1 MEYSDQVVRVISEA
15 IAAAMKKVGNDT
27 SRAIEE
33 KLRNYKFSG
42 DNIKQMSIGNT
53 HILPQSIDNVH
64 IRDASI
70 DSAKVKNFS
79 AEVAN
84 IANAN
89 IKSATIDTA
98 QIRDLAAY
106 TANIANANIKNATI
120 KYAQIEGLTAGSA
133 LIQEAVGNKVMI
145 ADLAVVEANM
155 VNLTLGSLVLKGED
169 GCFYSILVGE
179 DGQVKTELK
188 QIVNNDIKD
197 LSLNAGEKLIEGS
210 ITAGCLN
217 VKEIFANKALIGAIR
232 TVNLDAAEIT
242 ANKAFIEKLATSL
255 IESPDDTGL
264 KLASQNFVTLHVP
277 GELKNSSVTIDKN
290 GVEITGGKITM
301 DASTAIDILS
311 GGALNVNG
319 GTVSLKSKAAMNIVS
334 GMLNVQSGSSVN
346 IRTGGV
352 FTIDSGNFSVSS
364 SGSVSVR
371 GTIYASAGEIG
382 GLKIENTTLS
392 DLSSTANA
400 AKTSIGNV
408 TNGTTAVP
416 YVKTTAITISGNN
429 LTIGANGKLELQSN
443 SGIDIKTGG
452 TFTIGSGNF
461 KIDSSGNVTVKGTV
475 TASAGEIGGLKIESS
490 TLSDLSST
498 ASTAKSTADT
508 ATTNIGK
515 ITNGT
520 TAVPYVK
527 STAITISGNNM
538 TVGANGKLTLQSNSG
553 LTINTGGTF
562 TIGSG
567 NFSIDASG
575 NVVMTGKVTA
585 GSGKIGGWNID
596 TDRLYA
602 GSGAS
607 YVALNTNASYPAI
620 WAGNGTYSSAPFRV
634 YQDGSVYIKSLYVL
648 NEAGTSESK
657 VDLRSSY
664 WKMDSAYSHA
674 VKTLSVEKGVLTIA
688 LYNGTTVNFNKA
700 DLSGVSVGLSAPG
713 VAVYDASGKIVSG
726 TYKAVGIPINSA
738 YSDTVAYDA
747 TNKILYSTSV
757 PIYLGQAGN
766 NITTAG
772 VYFPA
777 DKAYDAGVSDM
788 KNSVYADIFPAKD
801 RTTQLVY
808 GETKTVYAY
817 AKYDS
822 NKILSYVTTKIKAPA
837 AVTIDSIER
846 TDLSYDET
854 AGQYTIK
861 VKATASNGETL
872 DEQFT
877 FNATSAIKAG
887 NKMMGVKVYDGNV
900 VKAVVSDTK
909 SVTANLS
916 DNHRV
921 GSDARITLTPGTMFT
936 GTAGAYYLNA
946 KLLGSSSITWS

>member
-70 DSAKVKNFS
+70 DSAKVKDFA

-120 KYAQIEGLTAGSA
+120 KFAQIEGLTAGSA
-133 LIQEAVGNKVMI
+133 LIQEAVGDKVMI
-145 ADLAVVEANM
+145 ADLAVTEANM
-155 VNLTLGSLVLKGED
+155 VSLTLGSLVLKGKD
-169 GCFYSILVGE
+169 GSFYSILVGE

-188 QIVNNDIKD
+188 QIVNSDIKD

-210 ITAGCLN
+210 ITAACLN

-232 TVNLDAAEIT
+232 TANLDAGEIT
-242 ANKAFIEKLATSL
+242 ANKAFIEQLATSL

-277 GELKNSSVTIDKN
+277 GELKNASVTVDKN

-311 GGALNVNG
+311 GSALNVNG
-319 GTVSLKSKAAMNIVS
+319 GSVSIGASGTITLASGGTMTIGSGSSIKINSGAALDVTSGSVNVSSGTMTLSGSTIQMNSSTLALKSDGKMNIESGGALNVASGGAVNIAGGTIVLTSSATLGITGSTVNINSGSSLNIVSGGSIKVSGGTLSLESSATMNIVS
-334 GMLNVQSGSSVN
+334 GTLIVQSGSSV
-346 IRTGGV
+346 
-352 FTIDSGNFSVSS
+352 S
-364 SGSVSVR
+364 
-371 GTIYASAGEIG
+371 
-382 GLKIENTTLS
+382 
-392 DLSSTANA
+392 
-400 AKTSIGNV
+400 
-408 TNGTTAVP
+408 
-416 YVKTTAITISGNN
+416 
-429 LTIGANGKLELQSN
+429 
-443 SGIDIKTGG
+443 
-452 TFTIGSGNF
+452 
-461 KIDSSGNVTVKGTV
+461 
-475 TASAGEIGGLKIESS
+475 
-490 TLSDLSST
+490 
-498 ASTAKSTADT
+498 
-508 ATTNIGK
+508 
-515 ITNGT
+515 
-520 TAVPYVK
+520 
-527 STAITISGNNM
+527 
-538 TVGANGKLTLQSNSG
+538 
-553 LTINTGGTF
+553 INTGGSL

-585 GSGKIGGWNID
+585 SSGKIGGWNID

-634 YQDGSVYIKSLYVL
+634 YQDGAVYITSLYAL
-648 NEAGTSESK
+648 DEAGTERK
-657 VDLRSSY
+657 IDLRSNY

-674 VKTLSVEKGVLTIA
+674 VKTLSVADGVLTIA
-688 LYNGTTVNFNKA
+688 LNNGTTVNFNKA
-700 DLSGVSVGLSAPG
+700 LA
-713 VAVYDASGKIVSG
+713 
-726 TYKAVGIPINSA
+726 
-738 YSDTVAYDA
+738 
-747 TNKILYSTSV
+747 
-757 PIYLGQAGN
+757 
-766 NITTAG
+766 
-772 VYFPA
+772 
-777 DKAYDAGVSDM
+777 
-788 KNSVYADIFPAKD
+788 
-801 RTTQLVY
+801 
-808 GETKTVYAY
+808 E
-817 AKYDS
+817 
-822 NKILSYVTTKIKAPA
+822 
-837 AVTIDSIER
+837 VTIDSIER
-846 TDLSYDET
+846 TELSYDET

-861 VKATASNGETL
+861 VKATASNGKTL

-887 NKMMGVKVYDGNV
+887 MGMMGVQVYDGNI

-909 SVTANLS
+909 FVTASLS

-921 GSDARITLTPGTMFT
+921 GYDSRITLTPGTMFT

-946 KLLGSSSITWS
+946 RLLGSGSITWS

>member
-70 DSAKVKNFS
+70 DSAKVKDFA

-120 KYAQIEGLTAGSA
+120 KFAQIEGLTAGSA
-133 LIQEAVGNKVMI
+133 LIQETVGDKVMI
-145 ADLAVVEANM
+145 ADLAVTEANM
-155 VNLTLGSLVLKGED
+155 VSLTLGSLVLKGKD
-169 GCFYSILVGE
+169 GSFYSILVGE
-179 DGQVKTELK
+179 DGQVTTELK
-188 QIVNNDIKD
+188 QIVNDDIKD

-210 ITAGCLN
+210 ITAACLN

-232 TVNLDAAEIT
+232 TANLDAAEIT
-242 ANKAFIEKLATSL
+242 ANKAFIEQLATSL
-255 IESPDDTGL
+255 IEAPEGTGL
-264 KLASQNFVTLHVP
+264 KLASQEFVSLHVP
-277 GELKNSSVTIDKN
+277 GELKNASVTIDKD
-290 GVEITGGKITM
+290 GVAIVGGKITM
-301 DASTAIDILS
+301 NANTAIDILS
-311 GGALNVNG
+311 GGTLNVNG
-319 GTVSLKSKAAMNIVS
+319 GSVSVGANGSIALAS
-334 GMLNVQSGSSVN
+334 GGTISVGSGSSIKINSGAAFDISSGIMNVSSGTVN
-346 IRTGGV
+346 IKSGSSLSIASGGSLKV
-352 FTIDSGNFSVSS
+352 SGGTLSLESSAIMNIASGTVNVLSGSSMNIIAGGTFTIDSKNFKIDTKGNVTLT
-364 SGSVSVR
+364 
-371 GTIYASAGEIG
+371 GTVNASAGKIG
-382 GLKIENTTLS
+382 GLKIENT
-392 DLSSTANA
+392 
-400 AKTSIGNV
+400 
-408 TNGTTAVP
+408 
-416 YVKTTAITISGNN
+416 
-429 LTIGANGKLELQSN
+429 
-443 SGIDIKTGG
+443 
-452 TFTIGSGNF
+452 
-461 KIDSSGNVTVKGTV
+461 
-475 TASAGEIGGLKIESS
+475 

-515 ITNGT
+515 ITDGT

-620 WAGNGTYSSAPFRV
+620 WAGNGTYSDAPFRV
-634 YQDGSVYIKSLYVL
+634 YQDGAVYITSLYAL
-648 NEAGTSESK
+648 KEDGTQEK

-674 VKTLSVEKGVLTIA
+674 VKTLSVENGTLTIA
-688 LYNGTTVNFNKA
+688 LNNGTTVNFNKA
-700 DLSGVSVGLSAPG
+700 LAEV
-713 VAVYDASGKIVSG
+713 K
-726 TYKAVGIPINSA
+726 
-738 YSDTVAYDA
+738 
-747 TNKILYSTSV
+747 
-757 PIYLGQAGN
+757 
-766 NITTAG
+766 
-772 VYFPA
+772 
-777 DKAYDAGVSDM
+777 
-788 KNSVYADIFPAKD
+788 
-801 RTTQLVY
+801 
-808 GETKTVYAY
+808 
-817 AKYDS
+817 
-822 NKILSYVTTKIKAPA
+822 
-837 AVTIDSIER
+837 IDSIER
-846 TDLSYDET
+846 TELSYNET

-872 DEQFT
+872 DRQFT

-887 NKMMGVKVYDGNV
+887 REMMGVKVYDGNI

-909 SVTANLS
+909 SVTASLS

-921 GSDARITLTPGTMFT
+921 GYDSRITLTPGTMFT

-946 KLLGSSSITWS
+946 RLLGSGSITWS

>member
-70 DSAKVKNFS
+70 DSAKVKDFA

-120 KYAQIEGLTAGSA
+120 KFAQIEGLTAGSA
-133 LIQEAVGNKVMI
+133 LIQEAVGDKVMI
-145 ADLAVVEANM
+145 ADLAVTEANM
-155 VNLTLGSLVLKGED
+155 VSLTLGSLVLKGKD
-169 GCFYSILVGE
+169 GSFYSILVGE

-188 QIVNNDIKD
+188 QIVNSDIKD

-210 ITAGCLN
+210 ITAACLN

-232 TVNLDAAEIT
+232 TANLDAGEIT
-242 ANKAFIEKLATSL
+242 ANKAFIEQLATSL

-277 GELKNSSVTIDKN
+277 GELKNASVTVDKN

-319 GTVSLKSKAAMNIVS
+319 GSVSVGASSTITLASGGTMTIGSGSSIKINSGAALDVASGSVNVSSGTMTLSGSIIQMTGSTLALKSDGKMNIESGGALNVASGGAVNIAGGTIALTSSATLGITGSTVNINSGSSLNVVSGGSMKVSGGTLSLESSAAMNIVS
-334 GMLNVQSGSSVN
+334 GTLNVQSGSSV
-346 IRTGGV
+346 
-352 FTIDSGNFSVSS
+352 
-364 SGSVSVR
+364 
-371 GTIYASAGEIG
+371 A
-382 GLKIENTTLS
+382 
-392 DLSSTANA
+392 
-400 AKTSIGNV
+400 
-408 TNGTTAVP
+408 
-416 YVKTTAITISGNN
+416 
-429 LTIGANGKLELQSN
+429 
-443 SGIDIKTGG
+443 
-452 TFTIGSGNF
+452 
-461 KIDSSGNVTVKGTV
+461 
-475 TASAGEIGGLKIESS
+475 
-490 TLSDLSST
+490 
-498 ASTAKSTADT
+498 
-508 ATTNIGK
+508 
-515 ITNGT
+515 
-520 TAVPYVK
+520 
-527 STAITISGNNM
+527 
-538 TVGANGKLTLQSNSG
+538 
-553 LTINTGGTF
+553 INTGGTF

-575 NVVMTGKVTA
+575 NVTMTGKVTA
-585 GSGKIGGWNID
+585 SSGKIGGWNID

-674 VKTLSVEKGVLTIA
+674 VKTLSVADNVLTIA
-688 LYNGTTVNFNKA
+688 LYNGTTVNFKKA
-700 DLSGVSVGLSAPG
+700 SSISLVSWSWPNDTATDYSQSTVKVTVKTDSEQKTYSTPLNTSSFVTYGKKATE
-713 VAVYDASGKIVSG
+713 VAIEPSENVALGYGGSKRVYAKIMDG
-726 TYKAVGIPINSA
+726 
-738 YSDTVAYDA
+738 DT
-747 TNKILYSTSV
+747 ILKSTSV
-757 PIYLGQAGN
+757 LI
-766 NITTAG
+766 
-772 VYFPA
+772 
-777 DKAYDAGVSDM
+777 S
-788 KNSVYADIFPAKD
+788 
-801 RTTQLVY
+801 
-808 GETKTVYAY
+808 
-817 AKYDS
+817 
-822 NKILSYVTTKIKAPA
+822 APA
-837 AVTIDSIER
+837 AVTLSSITR
-846 TDLSYDET
+846 TNLSYDAT

-872 DEQFT
+872 EQEFT
-877 FNATSAIKAG
+877 FNATSAINAG
-887 NKMMGVKVYDGNV
+887 IKEGKDMMGVQVTGNKVEV
-900 VKAVVSDTK
+900 VVSDKK
-909 SVTANLS
+909 SVTASLS

-921 GSDARITLTPGTMFT
+921 GYDSRVTLTPGTMFT
-936 GTAGAYYLNA
+936 GTAGAYYRNA
-946 KLLGSSSITWS
+946 RLLGSSSITWS

>member
-70 DSAKVKNFS
+70 DSAKVKDFA

-120 KYAQIEGLTAGSA
+120 KFAQIEGLTAGSA
-133 LIQEAVGNKVMI
+133 LIQEAVGDKVMI
-145 ADLAVVEANM
+145 ADLAVTEANM
-155 VNLTLGSLVLKGED
+155 VSLTLGSLVLKGKD
-169 GCFYSILVGE
+169 GSFYSILVGE
-179 DGQVKTELK
+179 DGQVTTELK
-188 QIVNNDIKD
+188 QIVNSDIKD

-210 ITAGCLN
+210 ITAACLN

-232 TVNLDAAEIT
+232 TTNLDAAEIT
-242 ANKAFIEKLATSL
+242 ANKAFIEQLATSL
-255 IESPDDTGL
+255 IEAPEGTGL
-264 KLASQNFVTLHVP
+264 KLASQEFVSLHVP
-277 GELKNSSVTIDKN
+277 GELKNASVTIDKD
-290 GVEITGGKITM
+290 GVAIVGGKITM
-301 DASTAIDILS
+301 NANTAIDILS
-311 GGALNVNG
+311 GGTLNVNG
-319 GTVSLKSKAAMNIVS
+319 GSVSVGANGSIALTS
-334 GMLNVQSGSSVN
+334 GGTISVGSGSSIKINSGSSLDIASGAMNVSSGAVN
-346 IRTGGV
+346 IKSGSSLSIASGGSLKV
-352 FTIDSGNFSVSS
+352 SGGTLSLESSAIMNIASGTVNVLSGSSMNIIAGGTFTIDSKNFKIDTKGNVTLT
-364 SGSVSVR
+364 
-371 GTIYASAGEIG
+371 GTVNASAGKIG

-400 AKTSIGNV
+400 AKTSIDNV

-461 KIDSSGNVTVKGTV
+461 
-475 TASAGEIGGLKIESS
+475 
-490 TLSDLSST
+490 
-498 ASTAKSTADT
+498 
-508 ATTNIGK
+508 
-515 ITNGT
+515 
-520 TAVPYVK
+520 
-527 STAITISGNNM
+527 
-538 TVGANGKLTLQSNSG
+538 
-553 LTINTGGTF
+553 
-562 TIGSG
+562 
-567 NFSIDASG
+567 SIDASG

-602 GSGAS
+602 GSGTS

-620 WAGNGTYSSAPFRV
+620 WAGNGTYSNAPFRV
-634 YQDGSVYIKSLYVL
+634 YQDGAVYITSLYAL
-648 NEAGTSESK
+648 DEDGSERK
-657 VDLRSSY
+657 IDLRSNY

-674 VKTLSVEKGVLTIA
+674 VKTLSVADGVLTIA
-688 LYNGTTVNFNKA
+688 LNNGTTVNFNKA
-700 DLSGVSVGLSAPG
+700 LA
-713 VAVYDASGKIVSG
+713 
-726 TYKAVGIPINSA
+726 
-738 YSDTVAYDA
+738 
-747 TNKILYSTSV
+747 
-757 PIYLGQAGN
+757 
-766 NITTAG
+766 
-772 VYFPA
+772 
-777 DKAYDAGVSDM
+777 
-788 KNSVYADIFPAKD
+788 
-801 RTTQLVY
+801 
-808 GETKTVYAY
+808 E
-817 AKYDS
+817 
-822 NKILSYVTTKIKAPA
+822 
-837 AVTIDSIER
+837 VTIDSIER
-846 TDLSYDET
+846 TDLSYNET

-861 VKATASNGETL
+861 VKATASNGKTL
-872 DEQFT
+872 DGEFT

-887 NKMMGVKVYDGNV
+887 REMMGVQVYDGNI

-909 SVTANLS
+909 FVTASLS

-921 GSDARITLTPGTMFT
+921 GYDSRITLTPGTMFT

-946 KLLGSSSITWS
+946 RLLGSGSITWS

>member
-70 DSAKVKNFS
+70 DSAKVKDFA

-120 KYAQIEGLTAGSA
+120 KFAQIEGLTAGSA
-133 LIQEAVGNKVMI
+133 LIQEAVGDKVMI
-145 ADLAVVEANM
+145 ADLAVTEANM
-155 VNLTLGSLVLKGED
+155 VSLTLGSLVLKGKD
-169 GCFYSILVGE
+169 GSFYSILVGE
-179 DGQVKTELK
+179 DGQVTTELK
-188 QIVNNDIKD
+188 QIVNSDIKD

-210 ITAGCLN
+210 ITAACLN

-232 TVNLDAAEIT
+232 TANLDAAEIT

-255 IESPDDTGL
+255 IEAPEGTGL
-264 KLASQNFVTLHVP
+264 KLASQEVVSLHVP
-277 GELKNSSVTIDKN
+277 GELKNASVTIDKD
-290 GVEITGGKITM
+290 GVAIVGGKITM
-301 DASTAIDILS
+301 NANTAIDILS
-311 GGALNVNG
+311 GGTLNVNG
-319 GTVSLKSKAAMNIVS
+319 GSVSVGANGSIALTSGGTVSVGSGSSIKINSGSSLDIASGAMNVSSGTVNIKSGSSLSIASGGSLKVS
-334 GMLNVQSGSSVN
+334 GGTLSLESSATMNIASGTVNVQSGSSMN
-346 IRTGGV
+346 I
-352 FTIDSGNFSVSS
+352 I
-364 SGSVSVR
+364 
-371 GTIYASAGEIG
+371 A
-382 GLKIENTTLS
+382 
-392 DLSSTANA
+392 
-400 AKTSIGNV
+400 
-408 TNGTTAVP
+408 
-416 YVKTTAITISGNN
+416 
-429 LTIGANGKLELQSN
+429 
-443 SGIDIKTGG
+443 GG
-452 TFTIGSGNF
+452 TFTIDSTNF
-461 KIDSSGNVTVKGTV
+461 KIDTKGNVTLTGTV
-475 TASAGEIGGLKIESS
+475 NASAGKIGGLTIESS

-508 ATTNIGK
+508 ATTNISN

-585 GSGKIGGWNID
+585 GSGKIGGWNIS

-602 GSGAS
+602 GSGTS

-620 WAGNGTYSSAPFRV
+620 WAGNGTYSDAPFRV
-634 YQDGSVYIKSLYVL
+634 YQDGAVYITSLYAL
-648 NEAGTSESK
+648 KEDGTQEK

-674 VKTLSVEKGVLTIA
+674 VKTLSVTNGVLTIA
-688 LYNGTTVNFNKA
+688 LYNGTSVNFNKA
-700 DLSGVSVGLSAPG
+700 DLTGVSVGTSG
-713 VAVYDASGKIVSG
+713 GGSVYPIDADGKSVG
-726 TYKAVGIPINSA
+726 TGKTVYIPIDGVNA
-738 YSDTVAYDA
+738 LTYNADTKKIGA
-747 TNKILYSTSV
+747 TCD
-757 PIYLGQAGN
+757 IYLGDG
-766 NITTAG
+766 
-772 VYFPA
+772 
-777 DKAYDAGVSDM
+777 K
-788 KNSVYADIFPAKD
+788 
-801 RTTQLVY
+801 
-808 GETKTVYAY
+808 
-817 AKYDS
+817 
-822 NKILSYVTTKIKAPA
+822 KIKQE
-837 AVTIDSIER
+837 TIGVD
-846 TDLSYDET
+846 
-854 AGQYTIK
+854 
-861 VKATASNGETL
+861 
-872 DEQFT
+872 
-877 FNATSAIKAG
+877 ATSAYNAG
-887 NKMMGVKVYDGNV
+887 YEAGQKSMGLEVKNNIVSV
-900 VKAVVSDTK
+900 VVSDVK
-909 SVTANLS
+909 HVTATLS

-921 GSDARITLTPGTMFT
+921 GHDGRVTLTPGTMFT

-946 KLLGSSSITWS
+946 KLLGSSSISWSESE

>member
-70 DSAKVKNFS
+70 DSAKVKDFA

-120 KYAQIEGLTAGSA
+120 KFAQIEGLTAGSA
-133 LIQEAVGNKVMI
+133 LIQEAVGDKVMI
-145 ADLAVVEANM
+145 ADLAVTEANM
-155 VNLTLGSLVLKGED
+155 VSLTLGSLVLKGKD
-169 GCFYSILVGE
+169 GSFYSILVGE
-179 DGQVKTELK
+179 DGQIKTELK
-188 QIVNNDIKD
+188 QIVNSDIKD

-210 ITAGCLN
+210 ITAACLN

-232 TVNLDAAEIT
+232 TANLDAGEIT
-242 ANKAFIEKLATSL
+242 ANKAFIEQLATSL

-277 GELKNSSVTIDKN
+277 GELKNASVTVDKN

-311 GGALNVNG
+311 GSALNVNG
-319 GTVSLKSKAAMNIVS
+319 GSVSVGASGTITLASGGTMTIGSGSSIKINSGAALDVTSGSVNVSSGTMTLSGSIIQMTGSTLALKSDGKMNIESGGALNVASGGAVNIAGGTIALTSSATLGITGSTVNINSGSSLNIVSGGSIKVSGGTLSLESSATMNIVS
-334 GMLNVQSGSSVN
+334 GTLIVQSGSSV
-346 IRTGGV
+346 
-352 FTIDSGNFSVSS
+352 S
-364 SGSVSVR
+364 
-371 GTIYASAGEIG
+371 
-382 GLKIENTTLS
+382 
-392 DLSSTANA
+392 
-400 AKTSIGNV
+400 
-408 TNGTTAVP
+408 
-416 YVKTTAITISGNN
+416 
-429 LTIGANGKLELQSN
+429 
-443 SGIDIKTGG
+443 
-452 TFTIGSGNF
+452 
-461 KIDSSGNVTVKGTV
+461 
-475 TASAGEIGGLKIESS
+475 
-490 TLSDLSST
+490 
-498 ASTAKSTADT
+498 
-508 ATTNIGK
+508 
-515 ITNGT
+515 
-520 TAVPYVK
+520 
-527 STAITISGNNM
+527 
-538 TVGANGKLTLQSNSG
+538 
-553 LTINTGGTF
+553 INTGGTF

-575 NVVMTGKVTA
+575 NVTMTGKVTA
-585 GSGKIGGWNID
+585 SSGKIGGWNID

-674 VKTLSVEKGVLTIA
+674 VKTLSVADNVLTIA
-688 LYNGTTVNFNKA
+688 LYNGTTVNFKKA
-700 DLSGVSVGLSAPG
+700 SSISLVSWSWPNDTATDYSQSTVKVTVKTDSEQKTYSTPLNTSSFVTYGKKATE
-713 VAVYDASGKIVSG
+713 VAIEPSENVALGYGGSKRVYAKIMDG
-726 TYKAVGIPINSA
+726 
-738 YSDTVAYDA
+738 DT
-747 TNKILYSTSV
+747 ILKSTSV
-757 PIYLGQAGN
+757 LI
-766 NITTAG
+766 
-772 VYFPA
+772 
-777 DKAYDAGVSDM
+777 S
-788 KNSVYADIFPAKD
+788 
-801 RTTQLVY
+801 
-808 GETKTVYAY
+808 
-817 AKYDS
+817 
-822 NKILSYVTTKIKAPA
+822 APA
-837 AVTIDSIER
+837 AVTLSSITR
-846 TDLSYDET
+846 TNLSYDAT

-872 DEQFT
+872 EQEFT
-877 FNATSAIKAG
+877 FNATSAINAG
-887 NKMMGVKVYDGNV
+887 IKEGKDMMGVQVTGNKVEV
-900 VKAVVSDTK
+900 VVSDKK
-909 SVTANLS
+909 SVTARLS

-921 GSDARITLTPGTMFT
+921 GYDSRVTLTPGTMFT

-946 KLLGSSSITWS
+946 KLLGSSSISWS

>member
-1 MEYSDQVVRVISEA
+1 MEYSDQVVKVLSECVA
-15 IAAAMKKVGNDT
+15 TAMKKAMSDT

-53 HILPQSIDNVH
+53 HILPQSIDNIH
-64 IRDASI
+64 IKDASI
-70 DSAKVKNFS
+70 DVAKVKDFM

-84 IANAN
+84 IAVAN

-120 KYAQIEGLTAGSA
+120 KFAQIEGLTAGSA
-133 LIQEAVGNKVMI
+133 LIQEAVGDKVMI
-145 ADLAVVEANM
+145 ADLAVTEANM
-155 VNLTLGSLVLKGED
+155 VSLTLGSLVLKGKD
-169 GCFYSILVGE
+169 GSFYSILVGE

-188 QIVNNDIKD
+188 QIVNSDIKD

-210 ITAGCLN
+210 ITAACLN

-319 GTVSLKSKAAMNIVS
+319 GTLSLQSSATMNIVS
-334 GMLNVQSGSSVN
+334 GALNVQSGSSVN
-346 IRTGGV
+346 IRTGGA

-382 GLKIENTTLS
+382 GLTIEKTTLS

-475 TASAGEIGGLKIESS
+475 NASAGVIGGLKIESS

-553 LTINTGGTF
+553 LTINTGGTL

-585 GSGKIGGWNID
+585 SSGKIGGWNID

-674 VKTLSVEKGVLTIA
+674 VKTLSVADNVLTIA
-688 LYNGTTVNFNKA
+688 LYNGTTVNFKKA
-700 DLSGVSVGLSAPG
+700 SSISLVSWSWPNDTATDYSQSTVKVTVKTDSEQKTYSTPLNTSSFVTYGKKATE
-713 VAVYDASGKIVSG
+713 VAIEPSENVALGYGGSKRVYAKIMDG
-726 TYKAVGIPINSA
+726 
-738 YSDTVAYDA
+738 DT
-747 TNKILYSTSV
+747 ILKSTSV
-757 PIYLGQAGN
+757 LI
-766 NITTAG
+766 
-772 VYFPA
+772 
-777 DKAYDAGVSDM
+777 S
-788 KNSVYADIFPAKD
+788 
-801 RTTQLVY
+801 
-808 GETKTVYAY
+808 
-817 AKYDS
+817 
-822 NKILSYVTTKIKAPA
+822 APA
-837 AVTIDSIER
+837 AVTLSSITR
-846 TDLSYDET
+846 TNLSYNAT

-872 DEQFT
+872 EQEFT
-877 FNATSAIKAG
+877 FNATSAINAG
-887 NKMMGVKVYDGNV
+887 IKEGKDMMGVKVDGTTV
-900 VKAVVSDTK
+900 SVAVSDTK
-909 SVTANLS
+909 SATAS
-916 DNHRV
+916 V
-921 GSDARITLTPGTMFT
+921 GSSHRISYDSSVSLTPGQTFSGAP
-936 GTAGAYYLNA
+936 GTYYKNPRIVA
-946 KLLGSSSITWS
+946 DHWINWT

>member
-42 DNIKQMSIGNT
+42 GNIKQMSIGNT

-120 KYAQIEGLTAGSA
+120 KFAQIEGLTAGSA
-133 LIQEAVGNKVMI
+133 LIQEAVGDKVMI
-145 ADLAVVEANM
+145 ADLAVTEANM
-155 VNLTLGSLVLKGED
+155 VSLTLGSLVLKGKD
-169 GCFYSILVGE
+169 GSFYSILVGE
-179 DGQVKTELK
+179 DGQVTTELK

-210 ITAGCLN
+210 ITAACLN
-217 VKEIFANKALIGAIR
+217 VKEIFANKALIGAIK
-232 TVNLDAAEIT
+232 TANLDAAEIT

-255 IESPDDTGL
+255 IEAPEGTGL
-264 KLASQNFVTLHVP
+264 KLASQEFVSLHVP
-277 GELKNSSVTIDKN
+277 GELKNASVTIGKD
-290 GVEITGGKITM
+290 GVAIVGGKITM
-301 DASTAIDILS
+301 NANTAIDILS
-311 GGALNVNG
+311 GGTLNVSGGSVSVGANGSIALTSG
-319 GTVSLKSKAAMNIVS
+319 GTISVGSGSSIKINSGSSLDIASGAMNVSSGTVNIKSGSSLSIASGGSLKVSGGTLSLESSATMNIAS
-334 GMLNVQSGSSVN
+334 GTVNVQSGSSMN
-346 IRTGGV
+346 I
-352 FTIDSGNFSVSS
+352 I
-364 SGSVSVR
+364 
-371 GTIYASAGEIG
+371 A
-382 GLKIENTTLS
+382 
-392 DLSSTANA
+392 
-400 AKTSIGNV
+400 
-408 TNGTTAVP
+408 
-416 YVKTTAITISGNN
+416 
-429 LTIGANGKLELQSN
+429 
-443 SGIDIKTGG
+443 GG
-452 TFTIGSGNF
+452 TFTIDSTNF
-461 KIDSSGNVTVKGTV
+461 KIDTKGNVTLTGTV
-475 TASAGEIGGLKIESS
+475 NASAGKIGGLTIESS

-498 ASTAKSTADT
+498 ASTAKSTADK
-508 ATTNIGK
+508 AATNIGN
-515 ITNGT
+515 ITNGK

-553 LTINTGGTF
+553 LTINTGGTL

-585 GSGKIGGWNID
+585 SSGKIGGWNID

-674 VKTLSVEKGVLTIA
+674 VKTLSVADGVLTIA
-688 LYNGTTVNFNKA
+688 LNNGTTVNFNKA
-700 DLSGVSVGLSAPG
+700 DLSGVSVG
-713 VAVYDASGKIVSG
+713 ASGG
-726 TYKAVGIPINSA
+726 
-738 YSDTVAYDA
+738 
-747 TNKILYSTSV
+747 
-757 PIYLGQAGN
+757 
-766 NITTAG
+766 
-772 VYFPA
+772 
-777 DKAYDAGVSDM
+777 
-788 KNSVYADIFPAKD
+788 
-801 RTTQLVY
+801 LVFV
-808 GETKTVYAY
+808 K
-817 AKYDS
+817 DS
-822 NKILSYVTTKIKAPA
+822 N
-837 AVTIDSIER
+837 
-846 TDLSYDET
+846 
-854 AGQYTIK
+854 
-861 VKATASNGETL
+861 
-872 DEQFT
+872 
-877 FNATSAIKAG
+877 
-887 NKMMGVKVYDGNV
+887 GNV
-900 VKAVVSDTK
+900 VEGTRKDIKTGGNNVLLANFSSDTKKADVYFDLLMDGAVFKRSWVNTDVSSVYNAGYEAGQKSMGVEPDGNTVSVVVSDTK

-921 GSDARITLTPGTMFT
+921 GYDSRVTLTPGTMFT

>member
-1 MEYSDQVVRVISEA
+1 MEYSDQVVKVLSECVA
-15 IAAAMKKVGNDT
+15 TAMKKAMSDT

-53 HILPQSIDNVH
+53 HILPQSIDNIH
-64 IRDASI
+64 IKDASI
-70 DSAKVKNFS
+70 DVAKVKDFM

-84 IANAN
+84 IAVAN

-188 QIVNNDIKD
+188 QIVNDDIKN

-217 VKEIFANKALIGAIR
+217 VEEIFANKALIGAIR

-277 GELKNSSVTIDKN
+277 GELKNNSVTVDKN
-290 GVEITGGKITM
+290 GVEITGGKIIM

-319 GTVSLKSKAAMNIVS
+319 GTLSLQSSATMNIVS
-334 GMLNVQSGSSVN
+334 GALNVQSGSSVN
-346 IRTGGV
+346 IRTGGA

-382 GLKIENTTLS
+382 GLTIEKTTLS

-475 TASAGEIGGLKIESS
+475 NASAGVIGGLKIESS

-553 LTINTGGTF
+553 LTINTGGTL

-575 NVVMTGKVTA
+575 NVTMTGKVTA
-585 GSGKIGGWNID
+585 SSGKIGGWNIS

-602 GSGAS
+602 GSGTS

-620 WAGNGTYSSAPFRV
+620 WAGNGTYSDAPFRV
-634 YQDGSVYIKSLYVL
+634 YQDGAVYITSLYAL
-648 NEAGTSESK
+648 KEDGTQEK

-674 VKTLSVEKGVLTIA
+674 VKTLSVADDVLTIA
-688 LYNGTTVNFNKA
+688 LYNGTTVNFKKA
-700 DLSGVSVGLSAPG
+700 DLSGVSVGAG
-713 VAVYDASGKIVSG
+713 GGFVYVKDKNGKTVSG
-726 TYKAVGIPINSA
+726 T
-738 YSDTVAYDA
+738 
-747 TNKILYSTSV
+747 NK
-757 PIYLGQAGN
+757 
-766 NITTAG
+766 NITTGGDNIVLSNFSADTKKAD
-772 VYFPA
+772 VYFDLIMDGSVFKRSWVNTDVSSVYNAGYSAVTVSMSAGTPSYGQTSIDITA
-777 DKAYDAGVSDM
+777 TAKLSNGRTKDLPIGINVGKYVPSYIKRTAYSTDNKTVTVEASNSASVQTTYSKDISASEIYDAG
-788 KNSVYADIFPAKD
+788 Y
-801 RTTQLVY
+801 
-808 GETKTVYAY
+808 E
-817 AKYDS
+817 
-822 NKILSYVTTKIKAPA
+822 
-837 AVTIDSIER
+837 
-846 TDLSYDET
+846 
-854 AGQYTIK
+854 AGQK
-861 VKATASNGETL
+861 S
-872 DEQFT
+872 
-877 FNATSAIKAG
+877 
-887 NKMMGVKVYDGNV
+887 MGVEVNGNTV
-900 VKAVVSDTK
+900 SVVVSDTK
-909 SVTANLS
+909 SVTARLS

-921 GSDARITLTPGTMFT
+921 GYDSRVTLTPGTMFT

-946 KLLGSSSITWS
+946 KLLGSSSISWS

>member
-1 MEYSDQVVRVISEA
+1 MEYSDQVVKVLSECVA
-15 IAAAMKKVGNDT
+15 TAMKKAMSDT

-64 IRDASI
+64 IKDASI
-70 DSAKVKNFS
+70 DVAKVKDFM

-84 IANAN
+84 IAVAN

-120 KYAQIEGLTAGSA
+120 KFAQIEGLTAGSA
-133 LIQEAVGNKVMI
+133 LIQEAVGDKVMI
-145 ADLAVVEANM
+145 ADLAVTEANM
-155 VNLTLGSLVLKGED
+155 VSLTLGSLVLKGKD
-169 GCFYSILVGE
+169 GSFYSILVGE

-188 QIVNNDIKD
+188 QIVNSDIKD

-210 ITAGCLN
+210 ITAACLN
-217 VKEIFANKALIGAIR
+217 VEEIFANKALIGAIR

-242 ANKAFIEKLATSL
+242 SNKAFIEKLATSL
-255 IESPDDTGL
+255 IEAPEGTGL
-264 KLASQNFVTLHVP
+264 KLASQEFVSLHVP
-277 GELKNSSVTIDKN
+277 GELKNASVTIDKD
-290 GVEITGGKITM
+290 GVVIVGGKITM
-301 DASTAIDILS
+301 NADTAIDILS
-311 GGALNVNG
+311 GGTLNVNG
-319 GTVSLKSKAAMNIVS
+319 GSVSVCANGSIALAS
-334 GMLNVQSGSSVN
+334 GGTISVGSGSSIKINSGAAFDISSGIMNVSSGTVN
-346 IRTGGV
+346 IKSGSSLSIASGGSLKV
-352 FTIDSGNFSVSS
+352 SGGTLSLESSAIMNIASGTVNVLSGSSMNIIAGGTFTIDSKNFKIDTKGNVTLT
-364 SGSVSVR
+364 
-371 GTIYASAGEIG
+371 GTVNASAGKIG

-400 AKTSIGNV
+400 AKTSIDNV

-461 KIDSSGNVTVKGTV
+461 
-475 TASAGEIGGLKIESS
+475 
-490 TLSDLSST
+490 
-498 ASTAKSTADT
+498 
-508 ATTNIGK
+508 
-515 ITNGT
+515 
-520 TAVPYVK
+520 
-527 STAITISGNNM
+527 
-538 TVGANGKLTLQSNSG
+538 
-553 LTINTGGTF
+553 
-562 TIGSG
+562 
-567 NFSIDASG
+567 SIDASG

-585 GSGKIGGWNID
+585 SSGKIGGWNID

-674 VKTLSVEKGVLTIA
+674 VKTLSVADNVLTIA
-688 LYNGTTVNFNKA
+688 LYNGTTVNFKKA
-700 DLSGVSVGLSAPG
+700 SSISLVSWSWPNDTATDYSQSTVKVTVKTDSEQKTYSTPLNTSSFVTYGKKATE
-713 VAVYDASGKIVSG
+713 VAIEPSENVALGYGGSKRVYAKIMDG
-726 TYKAVGIPINSA
+726 
-738 YSDTVAYDA
+738 DT
-747 TNKILYSTSV
+747 ILKSTSV
-757 PIYLGQAGN
+757 LI
-766 NITTAG
+766 
-772 VYFPA
+772 
-777 DKAYDAGVSDM
+777 S
-788 KNSVYADIFPAKD
+788 
-801 RTTQLVY
+801 
-808 GETKTVYAY
+808 
-817 AKYDS
+817 
-822 NKILSYVTTKIKAPA
+822 APA
-837 AVTIDSIER
+837 AVTLSSITR
-846 TDLSYDET
+846 TNLSYNAT

-872 DEQFT
+872 EQEFT
-877 FNATSAIKAG
+877 FNATSAINAG
-887 NKMMGVKVYDGNV
+887 IKEGKDMMGVKVDGTTV
-900 VKAVVSDTK
+900 SVAVSDTK
-909 SVTANLS
+909 SATAS
-916 DNHRV
+916 V
-921 GSDARITLTPGTMFT
+921 GSSHRISYDSSVSLTPGQTFSGAP
-936 GTAGAYYLNA
+936 GTYYKNPRIVA
-946 KLLGSSSITWS
+946 DHWINWT

>member
-1 MEYSDQVVRVISEA
+1 MEYSDQVVRVISKA

-70 DSAKVKNFS
+70 DSAKVKDFA

-120 KYAQIEGLTAGSA
+120 KFAQIEGLTAGSA
-133 LIQEAVGNKVMI
+133 LIQEAVGDKVMI
-145 ADLAVVEANM
+145 ADLAVTEANM
-155 VNLTLGSLVLKGED
+155 VSLTLGSLVLKGKD
-169 GCFYSILVGE
+169 GSFYSILVGE

-188 QIVNNDIKD
+188 QIVNSDIKD

-210 ITAGCLN
+210 ITAACLN

-232 TVNLDAAEIT
+232 TANLDAGEIT
-242 ANKAFIEKLATSL
+242 ANKAFIEQLATSL

-277 GELKNSSVTIDKN
+277 GELKNASVTVDKN

-319 GTVSLKSKAAMNIVS
+319 GSVSVGASSTITLASGGTMTIGSGSSIKINSGAALDVASGSVNVSSGTMTLSGSIIQMAGSTLALKSDGKMNIESGGALNVASGGAVNIAGGTIALTSSATLGITGSTVNINSGSSLNVVSGGSMKVSGGTLSLESSAAMNIVS
-334 GMLNVQSGSSVN
+334 GTLNVQSGSSV
-346 IRTGGV
+346 
-352 FTIDSGNFSVSS
+352 
-364 SGSVSVR
+364 
-371 GTIYASAGEIG
+371 A
-382 GLKIENTTLS
+382 
-392 DLSSTANA
+392 
-400 AKTSIGNV
+400 
-408 TNGTTAVP
+408 
-416 YVKTTAITISGNN
+416 
-429 LTIGANGKLELQSN
+429 
-443 SGIDIKTGG
+443 
-452 TFTIGSGNF
+452 
-461 KIDSSGNVTVKGTV
+461 
-475 TASAGEIGGLKIESS
+475 
-490 TLSDLSST
+490 
-498 ASTAKSTADT
+498 
-508 ATTNIGK
+508 
-515 ITNGT
+515 
-520 TAVPYVK
+520 
-527 STAITISGNNM
+527 
-538 TVGANGKLTLQSNSG
+538 
-553 LTINTGGTF
+553 INTGGTF

-575 NVVMTGKVTA
+575 NVTMTGKVTA
-585 GSGKIGGWNID
+585 SSGKIGGWNID

-674 VKTLSVEKGVLTIA
+674 VKTLSVADNVLTIA
-688 LYNGTTVNFNKA
+688 LYNGTTVNFKKA
-700 DLSGVSVGLSAPG
+700 SSISLVSWSWPNDTATDYSQSTVKVTVKTDSEQKTYSTPLNTSSFVTYGKKATE
-713 VAVYDASGKIVSG
+713 VAIEPSENVALGYGGSKRVYAKIMDG
-726 TYKAVGIPINSA
+726 
-738 YSDTVAYDA
+738 DT
-747 TNKILYSTSV
+747 ILKSTSV
-757 PIYLGQAGN
+757 LI
-766 NITTAG
+766 
-772 VYFPA
+772 
-777 DKAYDAGVSDM
+777 S
-788 KNSVYADIFPAKD
+788 
-801 RTTQLVY
+801 
-808 GETKTVYAY
+808 
-817 AKYDS
+817 
-822 NKILSYVTTKIKAPA
+822 APA
-837 AVTIDSIER
+837 AVTLSSITR
-846 TDLSYDET
+846 TNLSYDAT

-872 DEQFT
+872 EQEFT
-877 FNATSAIKAG
+877 FNATSAINAG
-887 NKMMGVKVYDGNV
+887 IKEGKDMMGVQVTGNKVEV
-900 VKAVVSDTK
+900 VVSDKK
-909 SVTANLS
+909 SVTASLS

-921 GSDARITLTPGTMFT
+921 GYDSRVTLTPGTMFT
-936 GTAGAYYLNA
+936 GTAGAYYRNA
-946 KLLGSSSITWS
+946 RLLGSSSITWS

>member
-1 MEYSDQVVRVISEA
+1 MEYSDQVVKVLSECVA
-15 IAAAMKKVGNDT
+15 TAMKKAMSDT

-53 HILPQSIDNVH
+53 HILPQSIDNIH
-64 IRDASI
+64 IKDASI
-70 DSAKVKNFS
+70 DVAKVKDFM

-84 IANAN
+84 IAVAN
-89 IKSATIDTA
+89 IKNATIDTA

-120 KYAQIEGLTAGSA
+120 KFAQIEGLTAGSA
-133 LIQEAVGNKVMI
+133 LIQEAVGDKVMI
-145 ADLAVVEANM
+145 ADLAVTEANM
-155 VNLTLGSLVLKGED
+155 VSLTLGSLVLKGKD
-169 GCFYSILVGE
+169 GSFYSILVGE
-179 DGQVKTELK
+179 DGQVTTELK

-210 ITAGCLN
+210 ITAACLN
-217 VKEIFANKALIGAIR
+217 VKEIFANKALIGAI
-232 TVNLDAAEIT
+232 TTANLDAAEIT
-242 ANKAFIEKLATSL
+242 ANKAFIEQLATSL

-277 GELKNSSVTIDKN
+277 GELKNASVTVDKD
-290 GVEITGGKITM
+290 GVAIVGGKITM
-301 DASTAIDILS
+301 NANTAIDILS
-311 GGALNVNG
+311 GGTLNVNG
-319 GTVSLKSKAAMNIVS
+319 GSVSVGANGSVALASGGTISVGSGSSIKINSGSSLDIVS
-334 GMLNVQSGSSVN
+334 GAMNVSSGTVNIKSGSSLSIASGGSLKVSGGTLSLESSAIMNIASGTVN
-346 IRTGGV
+346 VLSGSSMNIIAGGT
-352 FTIDSGNFSVSS
+352 FTIDSKNFKIDTKGNVTLT
-364 SGSVSVR
+364 
-371 GTIYASAGEIG
+371 GTVNASAGKIG

-400 AKTSIGNV
+400 AKTSIDNV

-461 KIDSSGNVTVKGTV
+461 
-475 TASAGEIGGLKIESS
+475 
-490 TLSDLSST
+490 
-498 ASTAKSTADT
+498 
-508 ATTNIGK
+508 
-515 ITNGT
+515 
-520 TAVPYVK
+520 
-527 STAITISGNNM
+527 
-538 TVGANGKLTLQSNSG
+538 
-553 LTINTGGTF
+553 
-562 TIGSG
+562 
-567 NFSIDASG
+567 SIDASG

-602 GSGAS
+602 GSGTS

-620 WAGNGTYSSAPFRV
+620 WAGDGTYSNAPFRV
-634 YQDGSVYIKSLYVL
+634 YQDGSVYITSLYAL
-648 NEAGTSESK
+648 KEDGTQEK

-674 VKTLSVEKGVLTIA
+674 VKTLSVADGTLTIA
-688 LYNGTTVNFNKA
+688 LNNGTTVNFNKA
-700 DLSGVSVGLSAPG
+700 LA
-713 VAVYDASGKIVSG
+713 
-726 TYKAVGIPINSA
+726 
-738 YSDTVAYDA
+738 
-747 TNKILYSTSV
+747 
-757 PIYLGQAGN
+757 
-766 NITTAG
+766 
-772 VYFPA
+772 
-777 DKAYDAGVSDM
+777 
-788 KNSVYADIFPAKD
+788 
-801 RTTQLVY
+801 
-808 GETKTVYAY
+808 E
-817 AKYDS
+817 
-822 NKILSYVTTKIKAPA
+822 
-837 AVTIDSIER
+837 VTIDSIER
-846 TDLSYDET
+846 TELSYDET

-861 VKATASNGETL
+861 VKATASNGKTL
-872 DEQFT
+872 DGEFT

-887 NKMMGVKVYDGNV
+887 REMMGVKADGNTV
-900 VKAVVSDTK
+900 SVVVSDTK

-921 GSDARITLTPGTMFT
+921 GYDSRVTLTPGTMFT

>member
-70 DSAKVKNFS
+70 DSAKVKDFA

-120 KYAQIEGLTAGSA
+120 KFAQIEGLTAGSA
-133 LIQEAVGNKVMI
+133 LIQEAVGDKVMI
-145 ADLAVVEANM
+145 ADLAVTEANM
-155 VNLTLGSLVLKGED
+155 VSLTLGSLVLKGED

-188 QIVNNDIKD
+188 QIVNDDIKD

-242 ANKAFIEKLATSL
+242 ANKAFIEQLATSL

-277 GELKNSSVTIDKN
+277 GELKNNSVTVDKN
-290 GVEITGGKITM
+290 GVEITGGKIIM

-311 GGALNVNG
+311 GGTLNVKG
-319 GTVSLKSKAAMNIVS
+319 GTLSLQSSATMNIVS
-334 GMLNVQSGSSVN
+334 GALNVQSGSSVN

-575 NVVMTGKVTA
+575 NVTMTGKVTA
-585 GSGKIGGWNID
+585 SSGKIGGWNID

-674 VKTLSVEKGVLTIA
+674 VKTLSVADGVLTIA

-700 DLSGVSVGLSAPG
+700 DLSGVSVGAG
-713 VAVYDASGKIVSG
+713 GGYVYVKDKNGKTVSG
-726 TYKAVGIPINSA
+726 T
-738 YSDTVAYDA
+738 
-747 TNKILYSTSV
+747 NK
-757 PIYLGQAGN
+757 
-766 NITTAG
+766 NITTGGDNIILSNFSADTKKAD
-772 VYFPA
+772 VYF
-777 DKAYDAGVSDM
+777 DLIMDGSVFKRSWVNTDVS
-788 KNSVYADIFPAKD
+788 SVYNAG
-801 RTTQLVY
+801 Y
-808 GETKTVYAY
+808 E
-817 AKYDS
+817 
-822 NKILSYVTTKIKAPA
+822 
-837 AVTIDSIER
+837 
-846 TDLSYDET
+846 
-854 AGQYTIK
+854 AGQK
-861 VKATASNGETL
+861 S
-872 DEQFT
+872 
-877 FNATSAIKAG
+877 
-887 NKMMGVKVYDGNV
+887 MGVEPDGNTV
-900 VKAVVSDTK
+900 SVVVSDTK

-921 GSDARITLTPGTMFT
+921 GYDSRVTLTPGTMFT

>member
-1 MEYSDQVVRVISEA
+1 MEYSDQVVKVLSECVA
-15 IAAAMKKVGNDT
+15 TAMKKAMSDT

-53 HILPQSIDNVH
+53 HILPQSIDNIH
-64 IRDASI
+64 IKDASI
-70 DSAKVKNFS
+70 DVAKVKDFM

-84 IANAN
+84 IAVAN
-89 IKSATIDTA
+89 IKNATIDTA

-133 LIQEAVGNKVMI
+133 LIQEAVGGKVMI

-188 QIVNNDIKD
+188 QIVNSDIKD

-210 ITAGCLN
+210 ITAACLN

-232 TVNLDAAEIT
+232 TANLDAGEIT
-242 ANKAFIEKLATSL
+242 ANKAFIEQLATSL

-277 GELKNSSVTIDKN
+277 GELKNASVTIDKD
-290 GVEITGGKITM
+290 GVAIVGGKITM
-301 DASTAIDILS
+301 NANTAIEILS
-311 GGALNVNG
+311 GGTLNVSGGSVSVGANGSIALTSG
-319 GTVSLKSKAAMNIVS
+319 GTISVGSDSSIKINSGSSLDIASGAMSVSSGTVNIKSGSSLSIASGGSLKVSGGTLSLESSAIMNIAS
-334 GMLNVQSGSSVN
+334 GTVNVQSGSSMN
-346 IRTGGV
+346 I
-352 FTIDSGNFSVSS
+352 I
-364 SGSVSVR
+364 
-371 GTIYASAGEIG
+371 A
-382 GLKIENTTLS
+382 
-392 DLSSTANA
+392 
-400 AKTSIGNV
+400 
-408 TNGTTAVP
+408 
-416 YVKTTAITISGNN
+416 
-429 LTIGANGKLELQSN
+429 
-443 SGIDIKTGG
+443 GG
-452 TFTIGSGNF
+452 TFTIDSTNF
-461 KIDSSGNVTVKGTV
+461 KIDTKGNVTLTGTV
-475 TASAGEIGGLKIESS
+475 NASAGKIGGLTIESS

-585 GSGKIGGWNID
+585 SSGKIGGWNIS

-602 GSGAS
+602 GSGTS
-607 YVALNTNASYPAI
+607 YVALNTNAGYPAI

-634 YQDGSVYIKSLYVL
+634 YQDGSVYITSLHTLDNGVD
-648 NEAGTSESK
+648 K
-657 VDLRSSY
+657 KIDLRSSY
-664 WKMDSAYSHA
+664 WQGEAGYNGNITEIKP
-674 VKTLSVEKGVLTIA
+674 SVEGSTVTLTFVRRKGEPL
-688 LYNGTTVNFNKA
+688 TVNFSKA
-700 DLSGVSVGLSAPG
+700 SSISLVSWSWPNDTAT
-713 VAVYDASGKIVSG
+713 D
-726 TYKAVGIPINSA
+726 
-738 YSDTVAYDA
+738 YSQSTVKVTVKTDSEQK
-747 TNKILYSTSV
+747 TYSTSLNTSTFV
-757 PIYLGQAGN
+757 TYGKKATEVAIEPSENVALGYG
-766 NITTAG
+766 G
-772 VYFPA
+772 S
-777 DKAYDAGVSDM
+777 KR
-788 KNSVYADIFPAKD
+788 VYA
-801 RTTQLVY
+801 
-808 GETKTVYAY
+808 
-817 AKYDS
+817 
-822 NKILSYVTTKIKAPA
+822 KIMDGDTILKSTSVLISAPA
-837 AVTIDSIER
+837 AVTLSSITR
-846 TDLSYDET
+846 TNLSYDAT

-872 DEQFT
+872 EQEFT
-877 FNATSAIKAG
+877 FNATSAINAG
-887 NKMMGVKVYDGNV
+887 IKEGKDMMGVKVDGTTV
-900 VKAVVSDTK
+900 SVAVSETK
-909 SVTANLS
+909 SATAS
-916 DNHRV
+916 V
-921 GSDARITLTPGTMFT
+921 GSSHRIQSDGSVSLTPGQTFKGAP
-936 GTAGAYYLNA
+936 GTYYKNPRIVA
-946 KLLGSSSITWS
+946 DHWINWT

>member
-70 DSAKVKNFS
+70 DSAKVKDFA

-106 TANIANANIKNATI
+106 TADIANANIENATI

-217 VKEIFANKALIGAIR
+217 VEEIFANKALIGAIR

-277 GELKNSSVTIDKN
+277 GELKNSSVTVDKN

-319 GTVSLKSKAAMNIVS
+319 GLVSVGANGSIALTSGGTISVGSGSSIKINSGSSLNIASGAMNVSSGMVNIKSGSSLSIASGGSLKVSGGTLSLESSATMNIAS
-334 GMLNVQSGSSVN
+334 GTVNVQSGSSMN
-346 IRTGGV
+346 I
-352 FTIDSGNFSVSS
+352 I
-364 SGSVSVR
+364 
-371 GTIYASAGEIG
+371 A
-382 GLKIENTTLS
+382 
-392 DLSSTANA
+392 
-400 AKTSIGNV
+400 
-408 TNGTTAVP
+408 
-416 YVKTTAITISGNN
+416 
-429 LTIGANGKLELQSN
+429 
-443 SGIDIKTGG
+443 GG
-452 TFTIGSGNF
+452 TFTIDSTNF
-461 KIDSSGNVTVKGTV
+461 KIDTKGNVTLTGTV
-475 TASAGEIGGLKIESS
+475 NASA
-490 TLSDLSST
+490 
-498 ASTAKSTADT
+498 
-508 ATTNIGK
+508 
-515 ITNGT
+515 
-520 TAVPYVK
+520 
-527 STAITISGNNM
+527 
-538 TVGANGKLTLQSNSG
+538 
-553 LTINTGGTF
+553 
-562 TIGSG
+562 
-567 NFSIDASG
+567 
-575 NVVMTGKVTA
+575 
-585 GSGKIGGWNID
+585 GKIGGWNID

-674 VKTLSVEKGVLTIA
+674 VKTLSVADGVLTIA
-688 LYNGTTVNFNKA
+688 LYNGTTVNFKKA
-700 DLSGVSVGLSAPG
+700 SSISLVSWSWPNDTATDYSQSTVKVTVKTDSEQKTYSTPLNTSSFVTYGKKATE
-713 VAVYDASGKIVSG
+713 VAIEPSENVALGYGGSKRVYAKIMDG
-726 TYKAVGIPINSA
+726 
-738 YSDTVAYDA
+738 DT
-747 TNKILYSTSV
+747 ILKSTSV
-757 PIYLGQAGN
+757 LI
-766 NITTAG
+766 
-772 VYFPA
+772 
-777 DKAYDAGVSDM
+777 S
-788 KNSVYADIFPAKD
+788 
-801 RTTQLVY
+801 
-808 GETKTVYAY
+808 
-817 AKYDS
+817 
-822 NKILSYVTTKIKAPA
+822 APA
-837 AVTIDSIER
+837 AVTLSSITR
-846 TDLSYDET
+846 TNLSYDAT

-872 DEQFT
+872 EQEFT
-877 FNATSAIKAG
+877 FNATSAINAG
-887 NKMMGVKVYDGNV
+887 IKEGKDMMGVKVTGNKV
-900 VKAVVSDTK
+900 EVVVSDK
-909 SVTANLS
+909 KYVTASLS

-921 GSDARITLTPGTMFT
+921 GYDSRVTLTPGTMFT

-946 KLLGSSSITWS
+946 KLLGSSSISWS

>member
-70 DSAKVKNFS
+70 DSAKVKDFA

-120 KYAQIEGLTAGSA
+120 KFAQIEGLTAGSA
-133 LIQEAVGNKVMI
+133 LIQEAVGDKVMI
-145 ADLAVVEANM
+145 ADLAVTEANM
-155 VNLTLGSLVLKGED
+155 VSLTLGSLVLKGKD
-169 GCFYSILVGE
+169 GSFYSILVGE
-179 DGQVKTELK
+179 DGQVTTELK

-210 ITAGCLN
+210 ITAACLN

-232 TVNLDAAEIT
+232 TANLDAAEIT
-242 ANKAFIEKLATSL
+242 ANKAFIEQLATSL
-255 IESPDDTGL
+255 IEAPEGTGL
-264 KLASQNFVTLHVP
+264 KLASQEFVSLHVP
-277 GELKNSSVTIDKN
+277 GELKNASVTIDKD
-290 GVEITGGKITM
+290 GVAIVGGKITM
-301 DASTAIDILS
+301 NANTAIDILS
-311 GGALNVNG
+311 GGTLNVNG
-319 GTVSLKSKAAMNIVS
+319 GSVSVGANGSIALTSGGTVSVGSGSSIKINSGSSLDIASGAMNVSSGTVNIKSGSSLSIASGGSLKVS
-334 GMLNVQSGSSVN
+334 GGTLSLESSATMNIASGTVNVQSGSSMN
-346 IRTGGV
+346 I
-352 FTIDSGNFSVSS
+352 I
-364 SGSVSVR
+364 
-371 GTIYASAGEIG
+371 A
-382 GLKIENTTLS
+382 
-392 DLSSTANA
+392 
-400 AKTSIGNV
+400 
-408 TNGTTAVP
+408 
-416 YVKTTAITISGNN
+416 
-429 LTIGANGKLELQSN
+429 
-443 SGIDIKTGG
+443 GG
-452 TFTIGSGNF
+452 TFTIDSTNF
-461 KIDSSGNVTVKGTV
+461 KIDTKGNVTLTGTV
-475 TASAGEIGGLKIESS
+475 NASAGKIGGLKIEST
-490 TLSDLSST
+490 TLSDLKST

-508 ATTNIGK
+508 ATTNISN

-553 LTINTGGTF
+553 LVINTGGSL

-575 NVVMTGKVTA
+575 NVTMTGKVTA
-585 GSGKIGGWNID
+585 SSGKIGGWNID

-674 VKTLSVEKGVLTIA
+674 VKTLSVADNVLTIA
-688 LYNGTTVNFNKA
+688 LYNGTTVNFKKA
-700 DLSGVSVGLSAPG
+700 SSISLVSWSWPNDTATDYSQSTVKVTVKTDSEQKTYSTPLNTSSFVTYGKKATE
-713 VAVYDASGKIVSG
+713 VAIEPSENVALGYGGSKRVYAKIMDG
-726 TYKAVGIPINSA
+726 
-738 YSDTVAYDA
+738 DT
-747 TNKILYSTSV
+747 ILKSTSV
-757 PIYLGQAGN
+757 LI
-766 NITTAG
+766 
-772 VYFPA
+772 
-777 DKAYDAGVSDM
+777 S
-788 KNSVYADIFPAKD
+788 
-801 RTTQLVY
+801 
-808 GETKTVYAY
+808 
-817 AKYDS
+817 
-822 NKILSYVTTKIKAPA
+822 APA
-837 AVTIDSIER
+837 AVTLSSITR
-846 TDLSYDET
+846 TNLSYDAT

-872 DEQFT
+872 EQEFT
-877 FNATSAIKAG
+877 FNATSAINAG
-887 NKMMGVKVYDGNV
+887 IKEGKDMMGVQVTGNKVEV
-900 VKAVVSDTK
+900 VVSDKK
-909 SVTANLS
+909 SVTASLS

-921 GSDARITLTPGTMFT
+921 GYDSRVTLTPGTMFT

-946 KLLGSSSITWS
+946 KLLGSSRISWS